1 MASIARPKLREN
13 GGKPMSKKLSA
24 PAAKDQGWDS
34 LSEPA
39 GRRAK
44 AVPAAW
50 WAQPWCST
58 EAIEERRWLRSLVRI
73 AKTEA
78 GR

>member
-13 GGKPMSKKLSA
+13 GGRPMSKKLSA

-50 WAQPWCST
+50 WAQPRCS
-58 EAIEERRWLRSLVRI
+58 ARQPERQLPARGLD
-73 AKTEA
+73 
-78 GR
+78 